1 MSNEDAVVPE
11 PAKKGSNPWKMMSM
25 LLLVLVLVAG
35 AGGAGFWWSQRGVT
49 AEGKAPAA
57 AAALAV
63 PAVGKGIVSFQ
74 PFLANLADP
83 GGNRFLRTSVQLV
96 VPEAAQGD
104 EISKD
109 DVTLMRLRSAILEIL
124 TEQTADQLVTPDG
137 KTKLKKAIKDRA
149 TTILGTVP
157 VVDVLFSDFVVQ
169 F

>member
-1 MSNEDAVVPE
+1 MSNEDAVVPTA
-11 PAKKGSNPWKMMSM
+11 PKPSKNPWKMISM
-25 LLLVLVLVAG
+25 LLVVLVLVAG
-35 AGGAGFWWSQRGVT
+35 AGGAGFWWSRRDVK
-49 AEGKAPAA
+49 AEGRAAEAPAA
-57 AAALAV
+57 AAV

-109 DVTLMRLRSAILEIL
+109 EVTLMRLRSAILELL
-124 TEQTADQLVTPDG
+124 TQQTADQLVTPEG
-137 KTKLKKAIKDRA
+137 KAKLKKDIKDRA
-149 TTILGTVP
+149 AAILGTVP

>member
-1 MSNEDAVVPE
+1 MSNEDAVG
-11 PAKKGSNPWKMMSM
+11 PAAPKSASNPWKMISL
-25 LLLVLVLVAG
+25 LLLVVVLVAG
-35 AGGAGFWWSQRGVT
+35 AGGAGFWWSRRGVT
-49 AEGKAPAA
+49 AQAKGAAPVA
-57 AAALAV
+57 AV
-63 PAVGKGIVSFQ
+63 PAVGKGIVSFE

-96 VPEAAQGD
+96 VPDAAQGD

-109 DVTLMRLRSAILEIL
+109 QVTLMRLRSAILELL
-124 TEQTADQLVTPDG
+124 TEQTADQLVTPEG

-149 TTILGTVP
+149 TAILGTVP